1 MGIGFG
7 ELMNILTSIG
17 SIFISLGVSVALI
30 AASTFFYKIGR
41 RQIHYKEYSE
51 ASITFALMLL
61 CIGGFAYFIGSVIS

>member
-1 MGIGFG
+1 MSIGFG
-7 ELMNILTSIG
+7 DVMNMLISLG
-17 SIFISLGVSVALI
+17 LIFITLGVSVALI

-41 RQIHYKEYSE
+41 RQIRYKEYSE